1 MPTVQASAVGF
12 VSGAPGHSWQNV
24 SCGHTSIGHKGVLTA
39 GKVIAATAIDLFEQP
54 ETVKAAKE
62 EFESVVVPAGGYCCL
77 VPPGRGADQAGR
89 TRGIDFAAYC
99 NLKAQRPPL
108 KGLRLS
114 KKRVLRRKRKNRR
127 WR

>member
-1 MPTVQASAVGF
+1 MPFNHTGKVSPGSTDVGDVSWLVPTVQASAVGF

-39 GKVIAATAIDLFEQP
+39 GKVIAATSIDLFEQP

-77 VPPGRGADQAGR
+77 VPPDAVPTKLD
-89 TRGIDFAAYC
+89 D
-99 NLKAQRPPL
+99 P
-108 KGLRLS
+108 
-114 KKRVLRRKRKNRR
+114 
-127 WR
+127 WD